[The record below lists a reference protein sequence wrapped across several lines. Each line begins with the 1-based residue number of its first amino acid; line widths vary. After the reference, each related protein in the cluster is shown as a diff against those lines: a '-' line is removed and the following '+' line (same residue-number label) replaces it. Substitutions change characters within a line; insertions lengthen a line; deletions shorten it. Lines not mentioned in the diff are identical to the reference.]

1 MNVKYMA
8 VFGHDETINT
18 EFPPAIV
25 PVGSSWNRHTSK
37 SEAVEE
43 ERVSTPSEPGG

>member
-18 EFPPAIV
+18 EFPPTIV
-25 PVGSSWNRHTSK
+25 LVGSSWSHHTSK
-37 SEAVEE
+37 SEAGEE
-43 ERVSTPSEPGG
+43 ERVPAPSEPGG